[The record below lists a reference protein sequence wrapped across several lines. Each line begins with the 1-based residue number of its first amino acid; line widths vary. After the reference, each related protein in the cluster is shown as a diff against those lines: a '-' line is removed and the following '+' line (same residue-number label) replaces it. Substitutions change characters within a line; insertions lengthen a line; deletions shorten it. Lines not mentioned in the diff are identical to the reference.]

1 MKLKFIDYSLLVMK
15 IDWKAA
21 DLNIKKY
28 ITDSTLNIVESTKEE
43 GVYYHIAI
51 IDYLQEWNYNKGM
64 ERATKKIIKMNNNLD
79 TSAQEP
85 EFYAK
90 RF

>member
-1 MKLKFIDYSLLVMK
+1 MFCILELSTELVKDSNFLMKLKFIDYSLLVMK

-51 IDYLQEWNYNKGM
+51 IDYL
-64 ERATKKIIKMNNNLD
+64 
-79 TSAQEP
+79 
-85 EFYAK
+85 
-90 RF
+90 